1 MDVVYEYA
9 RYECICAYKYV
20 YLIVQRLAL
29 DRCSVLLFGV
39 LECRRQGGQCQLDDG
54 ERTEH
59 DRVVS
64 ISSRIFILVTQRL
77 VPMLSSFSLSPFRTA

>member
-20 YLIVQRLAL
+20 YLIVQRPAL

-39 LECRRQGGQCQLDDG
+39 LEC
-54 ERTEH
+54 
-59 DRVVS
+59 
-64 ISSRIFILVTQRL
+64 
-77 VPMLSSFSLSPFRTA
+77 